1 MLIQI
6 ELTEVEEYEL
16 EKCKD
21 IIGSTTKRSCIRS
34 IIYLFPLLSNK
45 YEKLRSENK
54 HKASEIKMYQNKLK
68 KLA

>member
-16 EKCKD
+16 QKCKE
-21 IIGSTTKRSCIRS
+21 IIGSNTKRSCIRS
-34 IIYLFPLLSNK
+34 VIYLFPLLSDK

-54 HKASEIKMYQNKLK
+54 HNRNEIKMYQKKLK
-68 KLA
+68 LA